1 WPRTFERYRPIIMG
15 ARLIAVSGIV
25 QNEKDVIH
33 IVGDHFEDLT
43 PLLTRLS
50 EKAGNIDPTL
60 PVDEAKRPVQGS
72 WRHPRRT
79 LSPVDMARADNPD
92 RFRHP
97 RSGDSF
103 VQMTKDKPASA
114 QRAAVEPIARVMPK
128 GRNFH

>member
-1 WPRTFERYRPIIMG
+1 M
-15 ARLIAVSGIV
+15 L
-25 QNEKDVIH
+25 QNEKGVIH

-43 PLLTRLS
+43 PLLLRLS
-50 EKAGNIDPTL
+50 EQAKHFDPSM
-60 PVDEAKRPVQGS
+60 PVDEVKRPVQGS

-97 RSGDSF
+97 SSGNSF
-103 VQMTKDKPASA
+103 VRLSKNKAAMEQM
-114 QRAAVEPIARVMPK
+114 AAVEHAAKVMPK